1 MDWMNIITQLFE
13 IVIFPLLGVGTIYL
27 INLIR
32 VKIQELKS
40 KKDNEL
46 YSKYLTLLEDT
57 IVNCVLATTQTY
69 VSALKSQNKFDAAAQ
84 KIAFEMTYKN
94 VMDILADDAK
104 EYLQNAIGDLETF
117 VNNKIEATVLNNK

>member
-27 INLIR
+27 INLIK

>member
-1 MDWMNIITQLFE
+1 MNWMNIITQLFE

>member
-1 MDWMNIITQLFE
+1 MNWMNIITQLFE

-104 EYLQNAIGDLETF
+104 EYLQNAIGELETF